1 MSELSLLAEYGYLI
15 VMVWVVADQAGLPVP
30 AIPVLL
36 AAGVLAGTGSL
47 DLLAVCS
54 VATVAAMVSDLAWYA
69 VGRRRGIP
77 VLRLL
82 CKLSME
88 PDFCVRQA
96 RITFQRYGGVALLT
110 SNFVPGLQTIA
121 PPLAGVTGVP
131 LAAFTGLRLAGTL
144 LWVLAFVL
152 PGYFLA
158 DQAAVLLGQSSEILT
173 AVGITLAAAL
183 AAFVVYKF
191 ARRQWFL
198 RAVRIG
204 GVHPET
210 LQDELG
216 AKTAPH
222 VVDLRSRRELEAFPH
237 VIPGATVIPVEEIDD
252 HVEALRE
259 KRDLILYCT

>member
-1 MSELSLLAEYGYLI
+1 MSELTLLAEYGYLI
-15 VMVWVVADQAGLPVP
+15 VLVWVLADQAGLPTP
-30 AIPVLL
+30 ALPVLV
-36 AAGVLAGTGSL
+36 AAGVLSGTGSL

-54 VATVAAMVSDLAWYA
+54 VATVAAMGSDLAWYA
-69 VGRRRGIP
+69 VGRRKGIP
-77 VLRLL
+77 VLKML

-96 RITFQRYGGVALLT
+96 GVTFERYGGVALLT

-121 PPLAGVTGVP
+121 PPLAGVAGVP
-131 LAAFTGLRLAGTL
+131 LPAFAGLRLTGTI

-158 DQAAVLLGQSSEILT
+158 DQAAALLSQSSAILT
-173 AVGITLAAAL
+173 AVAITVAAGL
-183 AAFVVYKF
+183 VAFVLYKF

-204 GVHPET
+204 GVLPEV
-210 LQDELG
+210 LQDEL
-216 AKTAPH
+216 ASDATPH
-222 VVDLRSRRELEAFPH
+222 IVDLRSRRELEAFPH